1 MRTIAINP
9 VRRKKKMAAR
19 KRTRK
24 SPARRPAARRAPAR
38 KSNPVRRRRSNP
50 KAGLTAADVKDLG
63 TAGIGGAAAGAL
75 TAYLEGA
82 KPKMLEAVPTEVVS
96 AGLGIALAMFGKTPA
111 LKNVSRGMVSYAAGR
126 ITERMIAPGPPAAAA
141 QTSGLVFANPGHYG
155 SLPNPGHY
163 SNPHDELHVGGL
175 VFSMED

>member
-9 VRRKKKMAAR
+9 VRRKSKMAAR
-19 KRTRK
+19 KRRSTRR
-24 SPARRPAARRAPAR
+24 SPAKRTARRSPAKR
-38 KSNPVRRRRSNP
+38 NPVRRRRRNP

-63 TAGIGGAAAGAL
+63 TASIGGATAGAL

-82 KPKMLEAVPTEVVS
+82 KPQFLQAVPTEVVS
-96 AGLGIALAMFGKTPA
+96 AGLGVALAMFGKTPA

-126 ITERMIAPGPPAAAA
+126 LTERLIADQGAAT
-141 QTSGLVFANPGHYG
+141 QTGALVYANPAHYG
-155 SLPNPGHY
+155 GHSLPNPGHY
-163 SNPHDELHVGGL
+163 SDELHVGGL